1 MKTSFKYEDELV
13 VAFDDIAPKA
23 PVHVLIVPKKHIVS
37 TATLEDGDEQI
48 AGHMI
53 RTAQK
58 IAEQLSIAEKGYRLV
73 FNTRNH
79 GGQVVDHIHLHLLG
93 GQRLGSMV

>member
-1 MKTSFKYEDELV
+1 MQYEDDLV
-13 VAFDDIAPKA
+13 VAFKDIAPKA

-37 TATLEDGDEQI
+37 TATLEDGDEKI
-48 AGHMI
+48 VGHMI

-58 IAEQLSIAEKGYRLV
+58 VAEQLNIAENGYRLV
-73 FNTRNH
+73 FNTRQH
-79 GGQVVDHIHLHLLG
+79 GGQIVDHIHLHLLG